1 MWKATVDGRPLT
13 FRLIGINNQNFLM
26 EDRETGS
33 WWQQVSGE
41 AIHGPL
47 KGRRLTQLPH
57 DEVTFGLW
65 RREYPGGR
73 VLGLD
78 GQASQIRANWEEQ
91 TARYPVVVP
100 AAPDEPLAQR
110 ALVIGLVADGKAKA
124 YPMEVVTRARA
135 VMDRVGETP
144 VALLVGADGVSVR
157 AFDRRVDG
165 QVLDLLARPDTS
177 PARFVDS
184 QTGSE
189 WDIAG
194 RALSGPLAGK
204 SLTRIAYLSDY
215 WFDWKVYHPETAIY
229 REWKPPATAAP
240 TP

>member
-1 MWKATVDGRPLT
+1 MWKASVDGRPLT

-47 KGRRLTQLPH
+47 KGRRLAQVPH

-65 RREYPGGR
+65 AREYPGGR
-73 VLGLD
+73 VLGLKNE
-78 GQASQIRANWEEQ
+78 ASQIDADWEVE
-91 TARYPVVVP
+91 TAKFPVVVP
-100 AAPDEPLAQR
+100 AAPDAPLASR
-110 ALVIGLVADGKAKA
+110 ALIIGIVVDGAAKA
-124 YPMEVVTRARA
+124 YPMDILTRARA
-135 VMDRVGETP
+135 VMDRVGQTP
-144 VALLVGADGVSVR
+144 VALLVGADALSVR

-165 QVLDLLARPDTS
+165 QTLDLLARPDSS

-204 SLTRIAYLSDY
+204 SLTRIALLSDY
-215 WFDWKVYHPETAIY
+215 WFDWKVYHPETAVY
-229 REWKPPATAAP
+229 REWQP
-240 TP
+240 TSPTTP